1 MISTVLADPSPSLAP
16 ALSQSDAGNLLGL
29 ALLIL
34 LVVGSE
40 LTLRRIAKR
49 SNRDSSGRA
58 GGMQPVMTAP
68 RAQHPSSR

>member
-34 LVVGSE
+34 LGGAA
-40 LTLRRIAKR
+40 TLLL
-49 SNRDSSGRA
+49 DFTGLL
-58 GGMQPVMTAP
+58 G
-68 RAQHPSSR
+68 